1 MLVWTTCG
9 GVDDDAAT
17 QRCQDFDG
25 LLCKLP
31 IDEGSTSAFGGS
43 CVVDGAA

>member
-25 LLCKLP
+25 LFYKLP
-31 IDEGSTSAFGGS
+31 VDVGVYFGIWGLL
-43 CVVDGAA
+43 CG